1 MPNSSLDKHDIP
13 YEDGGLVI
21 KPTGEMYIL
30 ASNDVRLNMYLIALQ
45 DILSNDVEV
54 HVKLGTKISE
64 MMGTMQEATNV
75 KQRKDFP
82 RDVKSL

>member
-1 MPNSSLDKHDIP
+1 VQNSLPEMHDILN
-13 YEDGGLVI
+13 EDGALVI
-21 KPTGEMYIL
+21 KITGEMYIL

-64 MMGTMQEATNV
+64 MMDTMQEEIDA
-75 KQRKDFP
+75 KQRTIFP
-82 RDVKSL
+82 RDFKSL